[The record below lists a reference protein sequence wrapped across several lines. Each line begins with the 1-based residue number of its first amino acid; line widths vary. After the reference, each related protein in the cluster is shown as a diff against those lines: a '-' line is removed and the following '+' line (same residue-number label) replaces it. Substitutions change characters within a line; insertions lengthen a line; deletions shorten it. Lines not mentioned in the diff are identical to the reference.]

1 MTKVTLDTNIIVS
14 GFFWKVDSSKI
25 LVLVGMSVI
34 QNVISKEI
42 FSEYENVCFRREI
55 NEKTSKSESD
65 IKAFLNEMKRISD
78 FIEPKINFDA
88 IKNDPKDNKF
98 LDAAYEGN
106 VDYII
111 TYDGHLLELGMFKG
125 IKILTP
131 LEFLKAI
138 NI

>member
-25 LVLVGMSVI
+25 LVLVGMGVI

-42 FSEYENVCFRREI
+42 FSEYEDVCFRREI
-55 NEKTSKSESD
+55 TDKTNKSESD
-65 IKAFLNEMKRISD
+65 IKEFLNELKKISN
-78 FIEPKINFDA
+78 FVEPKINFNV
-88 IKNDPKDNKF
+88 IKDDPKDNKF
-98 LDAAYEGN
+98 LDAAFEGN
-106 VDYII
+106 ADYII
-111 TYDGHLLELGMFKG
+111 TYDRHLLELGMFKE